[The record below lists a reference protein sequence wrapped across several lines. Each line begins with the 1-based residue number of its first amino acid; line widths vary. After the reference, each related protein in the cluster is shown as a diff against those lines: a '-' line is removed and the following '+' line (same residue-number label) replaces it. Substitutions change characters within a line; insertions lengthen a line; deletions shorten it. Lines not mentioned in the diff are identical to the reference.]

1 MRIGPNMPRD
11 TLDPVNATGELEKMK
26 DGNRMQ
32 EKDGHGIIIKYHDH
46 NQHQQS
52 ARLTP
57 RQLA

>member
-1 MRIGPNMPRD
+1 MSRVFRRKR
-11 TLDPVNATGELEKMK
+11 LDSGVPSFDRLEKMK

-46 NQHQQS
+46 NRHRQN

-57 RQLA
+57 CYPA